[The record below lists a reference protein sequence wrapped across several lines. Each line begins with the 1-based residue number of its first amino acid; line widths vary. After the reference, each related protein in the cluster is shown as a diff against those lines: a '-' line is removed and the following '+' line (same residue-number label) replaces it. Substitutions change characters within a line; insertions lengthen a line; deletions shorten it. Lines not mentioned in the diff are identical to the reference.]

1 MKHILVISVF
11 LVLLFSCE
19 KDLNTCDSENPLEE
33 IAWLS
38 DLKASITNCTCEVSI
53 FQAKYNKGTVFY
65 VAITD
70 PVCNSIFNADLRD
83 CSGNIVKNYPNADET
98 FEREVTERKVIY
110 RCKTLNK

>member
-19 KDLNTCDSENPLEE
+19 KDLDTCDSENPLEE
-33 IAWLS
+33 IAWLR
-38 DLKASITNCTCEVSI
+38 DLKASITNCSCEVSI
-53 FQAKYNKGTVFY
+53 IQAIYKSSTVFY

-70 PVCNSIFNADLRD
+70 PACNSVFNANLLD

-98 FEREVTERKVIY
+98 FQREVTERQVIY
-110 RCKTLNK
+110 SCKTGI